1 MIFLVLGCQLTAAS
15 VEARGPVVVAT
26 WTATAERSRVE
37 VSDGDATVI
46 VTEWQEPSDEAHEM
60 PLLGLPSGGAY
71 SAMVVTESG
80 TTTLPSTFESPAVP
94 NDFPTWTTAGT
105 PGWEGYMVGSLLGD
119 SSYVTIMDEAGHAVW
134 FLQEEGDTRVI
145 RARPRVDGRGLWF
158 AASRETD
165 ADDAPE
171 IVSVDWTGEE
181 LYREE
186 IPYFSHD
193 FVEHADETLG
203 LLLEDV
209 RDVDGFDV
217 PVHGNRVTE
226 LLPGEDMV
234 EVFSTFDVWEPD
246 ESGALHQEEDWTHGN
261 ALDWDEGS
269 ELYTAGFRG
278 QNAIVEFNRAGQT
291 QRQLG
296 GPTSTYEFADKDTA
310 IYNQHQFQWVEGGI
324 LVFDNRVAETGSRAV
339 RYDLDDPT
347 GLATVAWTYEHEPAL
362 WVYALGDVDQDDD
375 GTLVTYS
382 TAGTIVDVSLDAE
395 PRWTLSADLGTV
407 LGYTTRVAALPGV
420 ARGP

>member
-1 MIFLVLGCQLTAAS
+1 MTLLLLACQLSPAS

-26 WTATAERSRVE
+26 WSATAERSRVE
-37 VSDGDATVI
+37 VNDGETEVI
-46 VTEWQEPSDEAHEM
+46 VTEWQEASDEAHFV

-71 SAMVVTESG
+71 SAVVVTESG
-80 TTTLPSTFESPAVP
+80 TATLPSTFESPAVP
-94 NDFPTWTTAGT
+94 NDFPTWTTEGT

-119 SSYVTIMDEAGHAVW
+119 TSYVTIMDEQGRAVW

-158 AASRETD
+158 AASRETA

-171 IVSVDWTGEE
+171 LVSVDWMGEE
-181 LYREE
+181 LHREE

-209 RDVDGFDV
+209 RDVEGFDV

-226 LLPGEDMV
+226 LVPGDAMV
-234 EVFSTFDVWEPD
+234 EVFTTFDAWSPS

-261 ALDWDEGS
+261 ALDWDEDTQ
-269 ELYTAGFRG
+269 LYTAGFRG
-278 QNAIVEFNRAGQT
+278 QNAIVEFDRSGKLH
-291 QRQLG
+291 RQLG
-296 GPTSTYEFADKDTA
+296 GPTATYEFADKAAA
-310 IYNQHQFQWVEGGI
+310 IYNQHQFQWVDGGI

-339 RYDLDDPT
+339 RYDLDDAT
-347 GLATVAWTYEHEPAL
+347 GLATVAWSFEPEPPL
-362 WVYALGDVDQDDD
+362 WVYALGDVDENAD
-375 GTLVTYS
+375 GVLVTFS
-382 TAGTIVDVSLDAE
+382 TSGTIVDVSLDAK
-395 PRWTLSADLGTV
+395 PRWSLSADLGTV
-407 LGYTTRVAALPGV
+407 LGYTTRVPTLPGV